1 VSAPTVRRT
10 TARVIPVNAQGEAL
24 LMLSRD
30 PAHPDVTYWCSFGGA
45 VEEGETLAEAG
56 ARELHEETGLVV
68 DAADLG
74 EPFERGEVT
83 FPYNGVVLVNDSTW
97 FAVRLEADHSAL
109 RAHDE
114 FEEILD
120 YRWWSVEALE
130 SDAAVNNDRLPAF
143 VRGAVDHVS
152 RRA

>member
-1 VSAPTVRRT
+1 MSAPTVRRT

-30 PAHPDVTYWCSFGGA
+30 PAHPEVTYWCSFGGA

-74 EPFERGEVT
+74 QPFERAEVT
-83 FPYNGVVLVNDSTW
+83 FPYNGAVLVNDSTW
-97 FAVRLEADHSAL
+97 FAVRLEADHSTL
-109 RAHDE
+109 HTVDE

-120 YRWWSVEALE
+120 YRWWSVEDLE
-130 SDAAVNNDRLPAF
+130 SDAGVNNERLPDF